1 MLAPT
6 PIPRSNRPGSLRKP
20 VSTHSG
26 SIDKIMLQVK
36 RGSFV
41 GVGKE
46 FSLLSLLQ
54 RNWRGA
60 PLRYS
65 FILSLSASS
74 LSLGDKDSVW
84 PVVWM
89 NEGENGVL
97 LKMFVFMVLM

>member
-1 MLAPT
+1 M
-6 PIPRSNRPGSLRKP
+6 
-20 VSTHSG
+20 
-26 SIDKIMLQVK
+26 
-36 RGSFV
+36 